1 MEGFQAELMARMSLG
16 QAVLKLFDYVL
27 DSAFLR
33 STFDAN
39 RGRCYERELG
49 FDRLVYLIRDALVI
63 DHGSGR
69 QSFERAE
76 AEGGLAVTVQSAYG
90 KLGRVPL
97 EVSTALLSGGAVRL
111 GELLPATGG
120 GVTVPESLRA
130 MKPTVID
137 GKKIKNAAKRLKA
150 LRGLPGKML
159 GGKLLVALSLE
170 TGLAIAM
177 NADQDGERNDV
188 PLVPGLVG
196 QVRALGPAARLWIAD
211 RQFADLK
218 MWALLTEGRD
228 HFLIRCPRNLG
239 FVPDPSRPAREGTD
253 LQGRRYVEEWGQAGS
268 QTHPQRRYV
277 RRITLFRPGED
288 DVILAT
294 DLLDGQAYPAT
305 DLLAAYLQ
313 RWGIERMFQQVTEVL
328 ELRRLIGSTP
338 KAMIFQAALCFLLY
352 NQIQVIKAYVAA
364 DGGKQP
370 EQVSGELLFRD
381 VRVELQTWARFGDPS
396 LALKLLPPI
405 DQPDPLRHWLAE
417 RLRGAWTDRWL
428 KAPANKRRPSKH
440 APVPQGQGGHSSVWR
455 LIQAARQA
463 APRRP

>member
-1 MEGFQAELMARMSLG
+1 V
-16 QAVLKLFDYVL
+16 AVQ
-27 DSAFLR
+27 
-33 STFDAN
+33 N
-39 RGRCYERELG
+39 
-49 FDRLVYLIRDALVI
+49 
-63 DHGSGR
+63 
-69 QSFERAE
+69 
-76 AEGGLAVTVQSAYG
+76 AYG

-97 EVSTALLSGGAVRL
+97 EVSTALLSRGADRL

-120 GVTVPESLRA
+120 GVTVPGCLRA
-130 MKPTVID
+130 MTPMVMD

-150 LRGLPGKML
+150 LRGLPGRML

-170 TGLAIAM
+170 TGLATAM
-177 NADQDGERNDV
+177 EVDPDGERNDV

-218 MWALLTEGRD
+218 MWTLLTEGRD
-228 HFLIRCPRNLG
+228 HFLIRCTRHLG

-253 LQGRRYVEEWGQAGS
+253 RQGRRYVDEWGQAGS
-268 QTHPQRRYV
+268 QTHPQRRHV

-294 DLLDGQAYPAT
+294 DLLDEQAYPAM

-328 ELRRLIGSTP
+328 ELRQLIGSTP

-381 VRVELQTWARFGDPS
+381 VRVELQTWARFGDP
-396 LALKLLPPI
+396 ALTPSLLPPI
-405 DQPDPLRHWLAE
+405 RQPDLLRLWLAE
-417 RLRGAWTDRWL
+417 RFRGTWKKRWL
-428 KAPANKRRPSKH
+428 KAPTNKRRPVKH

-455 LIQAARQA
+455 ILQAARTPPMPN
-463 APRRP
+463 PRP